1 MGISNKRQMTPE
13 IILAAITAGLAAFT
27 GLSKSL
33 SAFNDKIDKRFQN
46 IEKDYDRLE
55 NTIIRDYV
63 LKQDFLREM
72 QSVHQKLD
80 RIWDYMMNHKV

>member
-1 MGISNKRQMTPE
+1 MTPE
-13 IILAAITAGLAAFT
+13 VIIAAITAGLAAFT

-33 SAFNDKIDKRFQN
+33 STFNERINARF
-46 IEKDYDRLE
+46 EKLESNYDRLE

-72 QSVHQKLD
+72 QAVHQKLD
-80 RIWDYMMNHKV
+80 RIWDYMMNHKP

>member
-1 MGISNKRQMTPE
+1 MTPE
-13 IILAAITAGLAAFT
+13 VIIAAITAGIAAFT

-33 SAFNDKIDKRFQN
+33 SAFNERVNNRFERLETN
-46 IEKDYDRLE
+46 YDRLE

-80 RIWDYMMNHKV
+80 RIWDYMMNHQVK

>member
-1 MGISNKRQMTPE
+1 MTPE
-13 IILAAITAGLAAFT
+13 VLIAAITAGIAAFT

-33 SAFNDKIDKRFQN
+33 SSFNERVNSRFEKIEEN
-46 IEKDYDRLE
+46 YDRLE

-72 QSVHQKLD
+72 QAVHQKLD

>member
-1 MGISNKRQMTPE
+1 MTPE
-13 IILAAITAGLAAFT
+13 VIIAAITAGLAAFT

-33 SAFNDKIDKRFQN
+33 SAFNEKLNERFLKM
-46 IEKDYDRLE
+46 EHDYDKLE

-72 QSVHQKLD
+72 QAVHQKLD
-80 RIWDYMMNHKV
+80 RIWDHMINHRI

>member
-1 MGISNKRQMTPE
+1 MTPE
-13 IILAAITAGLAAFT
+13 VIIAAITAGIAAFT

-33 SAFNDKIDKRFQN
+33 SAFNERVNNRFERLETN
-46 IEKDYDRLE
+46 YERLE

-80 RIWDYMMNHKV
+80 RIWDYMMNHQVK

>member
-1 MGISNKRQMTPE
+1 MTPE
-13 IILAAITAGLAAFT
+13 VILAAITAGLAAFT

-33 SAFNDKIDKRFQN
+33 STFNERINTRFEKIEN
-46 IEKDYDRLE
+46 NYDRLE

-72 QSVHQKLD
+72 QAVHQKLD
-80 RIWDYMMNHKV
+80 RIWDHMMNHKI

>member
-1 MGISNKRQMTPE
+1 MTPE
-13 IILAAITAGLAAFT
+13 VIIAAITAGVAAFT

-33 SAFNDKIDKRFQN
+33 SIFNEKLNTRFER
-46 IEKDYDRLE
+46 IENNYDRLE

-72 QSVHQKLD
+72 QAVHQKLD
-80 RIWDYMMNHKV
+80 RIWDYMMNHRI

>member
-1 MGISNKRQMTPE
+1 MTPE
-13 IILAAITAGLAAFT
+13 VIIAAITAGIAAFT

-33 SAFNDKIDKRFQN
+33 SSFNERVNNRFERLEAN
-46 IEKDYDRLE
+46 YDRLE

-72 QSVHQKLD
+72 QAVHQKLD
-80 RIWDYMMNHKV
+80 RIWDYMMNHHT

>member
-1 MGISNKRQMTPE
+1 MNTGKVLDMTPE
-13 IILAAITAGLAAFT
+13 VIIAAITAGLAAFT

-33 SAFNDKIDKRFQN
+33 STFNERLNSRF
-46 IEKDYDRLE
+46 EKVEANCEKLE
-55 NTIIRDYV
+55 DTIIRDYV

-72 QSVHQKLD
+72 QAVHQKLD

>member
-1 MGISNKRQMTPE
+1 MTPE
-13 IILAAITAGLAAFT
+13 VIIAAITAGLAAFT

-33 SAFNDKIDKRFQN
+33 SAFNEKLNERFLKI
-46 IEKDYDRLE
+46 EHDYDKLE

-72 QSVHQKLD
+72 QAVHQKLD
-80 RIWDYMMNHKV
+80 RIWDHMINHRI

>member
-1 MGISNKRQMTPE
+1 MAPE
-13 IILAAITAGLAAFT
+13 VIIAAITAGLAAFT
-27 GLSKSL
+27 GLSRSL
-33 SAFNDKIDKRFQN
+33 TAFNAKLDKRFESL
-46 IEKDYDRLE
+46 EKDYDRLE

>member
-1 MGISNKRQMTPE
+1 MTPE
-13 IILAAITAGLAAFT
+13 VIIAAITAGIAAFT

-33 SAFNDKIDKRFQN
+33 SAFNERVNNRFERLEAN
-46 IEKDYDRLE
+46 YDRLE

-80 RIWDYMMNHKV
+80 RIWDYMMNHQVK

>member
-1 MGISNKRQMTPE
+1 MTPE
-13 IILAAITAGLAAFT
+13 VILAAITAGLAAFT

-33 SAFNDKIDKRFQN
+33 SAFNNKLNDRFQK
-46 IEKDYDRLE
+46 IEHDYDTLE

-72 QSVHQKLD
+72 QAVHQKLD
-80 RIWDYMMNHKV
+80 RIWDHMINHKI

>member
-1 MGISNKRQMTPE
+1 MTPE
-13 IILAAITAGLAAFT
+13 VIIAAITAGVAVFT

-33 SAFNDKIDKRFQN
+33 SIFNEKLNSRFER
-46 IEKDYDRLE
+46 IETNYDRLE

-72 QSVHQKLD
+72 QAVHQKLD
-80 RIWDYMMNHKV
+80 RIWDYMMNHKI

>member
-1 MGISNKRQMTPE
+1 MTPE
-13 IILAAITAGLAAFT
+13 VIIAAITAGLAAFT

-33 SAFNDKIDKRFQN
+33 STFNERINSRFEKIEN
-46 IEKDYDRLE
+46 NYEKLE

-72 QSVHQKLD
+72 QAVHQKLD
-80 RIWDYMMNHKV
+80 RIWDYMMNHKL

>member
-1 MGISNKRQMTPE
+1 MTPE
-13 IILAAITAGLAAFT
+13 VIIAAITAGVAAFT

-33 SAFNDKIDKRFQN
+33 SIFNEKLNSRFER
-46 IEKDYDRLE
+46 IETNYDRLE

-72 QSVHQKLD
+72 QAVHQKLD
-80 RIWDYMMNHKV
+80 RIWDYMMNHKI

>member
-1 MGISNKRQMTPE
+1 MTPE
-13 IILAAITAGLAAFT
+13 VLIAAITAGIAAFT

-33 SAFNDKIDKRFQN
+33 SSFNERVNARFQK
-46 IEKDYDRLE
+46 IEDNCDRLE

-72 QSVHQKLD
+72 QAVHQKLD

>member
-1 MGISNKRQMTPE
+1 MTPE
-13 IILAAITAGLAAFT
+13 IIIAAITAGLAAFT

-33 SAFNDKIDKRFQN
+33 STFNERINTRFEKIETN
-46 IEKDYDRLE
+46 YDRLE

-72 QSVHQKLD
+72 QAVHQKLD
-80 RIWDYMMNHKV
+80 RIWDYMMNHKF

>member
-1 MGISNKRQMTPE
+1 MTPE
-13 IILAAITAGLAAFT
+13 VIIAAITAGLAAFT
-27 GLSKSL
+27 GLSRSL
-33 SAFNDKIDKRFQN
+33 TAFNERINSRFEKIERQSEN
-46 IEKDYDRLE
+46 LE

-80 RIWDYMMNHKV
+80 RIWDYMMNHKL